1 MKFGILKQL
10 KNKYLKRKGKVLFFS
25 FKVRSVIK
33 ERSNYQTYKYI
44 MEAYL
49 DRFNLIK
56 VKVSTQYYQGKIKY
70 FYLKNASTN
79 INLTAR
85 IIYKREFENEG
96 YNLYHLM
103 VENVCLGEEYFIV
116 NNYGMSVPVINYGI
130 VNDPMFDRMFLYDGN
145 DLGPNYTPYKT
156 TFKVWAP
163 TASKVKIEYI
173 LNNQTY
179 TINMRRLPA
188 SGIFEASIKGEV
200 RRCKLCLFS

>member
-1 MKFGILKQL
+1 M
-10 KNKYLKRKGKVLFFS
+10 
-25 FKVRSVIK
+25 
-33 ERSNYQTYKYI
+33 EPYKYI

-179 TINMRRLPA
+179 TINMRRLPT
-188 SGIFEASIKGEV
+188 SGIFEASIKGDLEGV
-200 RRCKLCLFS
+200 SYVYLVKHAQHYEQATDPYAL